1 MSGMVARYWANVS
14 LDGNNCP
21 SCDVYAI
28 KSWWCFR
35 QSLDEILRYY
45 SWSIYSYN
53 SYGTFP
59 KEFLF
64 LVMLPFIVL
73 TVYTAGVSPRY
84 SYAGTLSGITLVII
98 ILNKNP
104 SLQVAILRAT
114 EIYLGIAIAL
124 VVNRFVYP
132 IRAETRLK

>member
-1 MSGMVARYWANVS
+1 
-14 LDGNNCP
+14 
-21 SCDVYAI
+21 
-28 KSWWCFR
+28 
-35 QSLDEILRYY
+35 
-45 SWSIYSYN
+45 
-53 SYGTFP
+53 
-59 KEFLF
+59 
-64 LVMLPFIVL
+64 MLPFIVL